1 MVSRIGAPATNFKVA
16 EAADAQNEVKE
27 DGPPA
32 SVARPRP
39 ADVDVDRPP
48 ASVARPRPVD
58 VDVDEGASR
67 WTSARAS
74 SGFAVQTPTQQS
86 RDFALR
92 SARADEE
99 RLRAFYLRSVPSS
112 ADRSVADPGLD
123 PGPIDSAPPTTFTL
137 EDATSA
143 IDSKIDPRLG
153 NMDPVLAARLSNM
166 DASPTWAGAIPPGS
180 SVRGVWFRNFYLDG
194 NDNPDEPDAQI
205 YTYDRDGTL
214 YTFEV
219 AGSFAQAYR
228 GIDPGL
234 PGSNSRLGLPV
245 SGQEVMQPDH
255 PLYAKSGSRPVYY
268 QNFEHGTLVETRA
281 ADGTSPAQFT
291 WYDRNG
297 DVVVKDFEV
306 PGVDL
311 SAADVPRKGDLVK
324 PVDAPL
330 TRVSEFAVQDDE
342 GAPAADGTRYH
353 AAKDWFAPPGTTVR
367 APVDG
372 RIIAVT
378 PSRGNSGQVFGGAV
392 YVQGEDGRVWV
403 FRHVDP
409 NIKQGDR
416 VRAGDPIAAV
426 TDWADSPNGDHT
438 HIELWKT
445 WEGGYTYENM
455 IDPMSELS
463 VFL

>member
-1 MVSRIGAPATNFKVA
+1 MVSRIGAQATTFKA
-16 EAADAQNEVKE
+16 TDTQAAADEE
-27 DGPPA
+27 PRSPA
-32 SVARPRP
+32 APAPR
-39 ADVDVDRPP
+39 
-48 ASVARPRPVD
+48 
-58 VDVDEGASR
+58 VDEVVEEETPR
-67 WTSARAS
+67 R
-74 SGFAVQTPTQQS
+74 TPTRQS
-86 RDFALR
+86 SELALR
-92 SARADEE
+92 AVRADEE
-99 RLRAFYLRSVPSS
+99 RLRAYYLRSVPSTYDYS
-112 ADRSVADPGLD
+112 AADPGLD
-123 PGPIDSAPPTTFTL
+123 PGAGGGTPTTTFTL
-137 EDATSA
+137 EDAA
-143 IDSKIDPRLG
+143 GVIDKKIDPRLG
-153 NMDPVLAARLSNM
+153 NMDPVLATRLSNM
-166 DASPTWAGAIPPGS
+166 EASPTWAGAIPPGS

-194 NDNPDEPDAQI
+194 NDDPDEPDAQI

-245 SGQEVMQPDH
+245 SGQEVMQSDH
-255 PLYAKSGSRPVYY
+255 PLYAKLGSQPMYY

-291 WYDRNG
+291 WYDRDYN
-297 DVVVKDFEV
+297 VVVKDFEV

-311 SAADVPRKGDLVK
+311 SSADAPRKGGLVK

-330 TRVSEFAVQDDE
+330 TRVSEFAVEDDE
-342 GAPAADGTRYH
+342 GAPAANGKHYH

-372 RIIAVT
+372 VIVAVKAS
-378 PSRGNSGQVFGGAV
+378 PGNSGQVFGGAV

-409 NIKQGDR
+409 NVKQGDR
-416 VRAGDPIAAV
+416 VRAGQPIAAV
-426 TDWADSPNGDHT
+426 TDWADSETGDHT

-445 WEGGYTYENM
+445 FAGGYNYENM
-455 IDPMSELS
+455 LDPMSELS
-463 VFL
+463 VFF